1 MRITSDGIAN
11 DLVPAVRAGT
21 PVAAPIGRR

>member
-11 DLVPAVRAGT
+11 DFVPAVRAGT
-21 PVAAPIGRR
+21 LVAAPVDRQ